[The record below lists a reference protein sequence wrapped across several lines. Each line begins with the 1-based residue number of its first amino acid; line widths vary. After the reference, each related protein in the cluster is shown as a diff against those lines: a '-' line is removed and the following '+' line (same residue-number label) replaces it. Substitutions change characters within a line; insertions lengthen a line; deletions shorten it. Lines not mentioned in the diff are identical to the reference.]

1 MYAQL
6 RHSNAKRKSTSNEE
20 WISISQNW
28 YFTLVRMSNFGLPGG
43 WISRYERLF
52 VTHCYYISIIAIKI
66 LLIYDKEM
74 SSEFDTTKAKLEE
87 NLDAARDILHDISSV
102 SDPNERRQYMS
113 QAKKAIEDCRKN
125 VETLDYIW
133 NRRLD
138 PRDKATYK
146 SELIEMK
153 SNLDTLKKDLE
164 RYQQAVQRDTEDEY
178 NDEYGKLESDTRE
191 KLLGGVNKLNSQ
203 DKQLSGVVKDG
214 YEAQEMI
221 RQGASNIRNQ
231 RDHIENAGRNNLK
244 AQTELSKADRTV
256 RMIRFREFWY
266 RLILYLV
273 IISLL
278 AAWICVVIVK
288 IK

>member
-1 MYAQL
+1 
-6 RHSNAKRKSTSNEE
+6 
-20 WISISQNW
+20 
-28 YFTLVRMSNFGLPGG
+28 
-43 WISRYERLF
+43 
-52 VTHCYYISIIAIKI
+52 
-66 LLIYDKEM
+66 M

-102 SDPNERRQYMS
+102 SDPKERRQYMS

-153 SNLDTLKKDLE
+153 SNLDTLKKDLD

-256 RMIRFREFWY
+256 RMIRFREF
-266 RLILYLV
+266 
-273 IISLL
+273 
-278 AAWICVVIVK
+278 
-288 IK
+288 